1 MKTKEMN
8 LVERIQSPTP
18 KFFKKLR
25 NFGLIL
31 GAASAAIFASPVALP
46 VAIVS
51 AAGYLALACG
61 VINAV
66 SQTAVQGEENTSSEK

>member
-31 GAASAAIFASPVALP
+31 GAASAVILASPVALP
-46 VAIVS
+46 MAIVS
-51 AAGYLALACG
+51 AAGYLAVACG
-61 VINAV
+61 VITAV
-66 SQTAVQGEENTSSEK
+66 SQTAVQGEEESEAGK